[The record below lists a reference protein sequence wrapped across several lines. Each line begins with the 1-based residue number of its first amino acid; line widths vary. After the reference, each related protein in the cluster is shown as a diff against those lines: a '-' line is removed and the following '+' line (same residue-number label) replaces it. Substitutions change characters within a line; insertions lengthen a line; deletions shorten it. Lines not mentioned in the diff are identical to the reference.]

1 MWVLLEIK
9 IYLDSKLRD
18 VRLAQFMS
26 ELLPV
31 LKRFSPQATGKS
43 LRTRD
48 IALRLGLPKQQ
59 CMQGKTGEDGSHS
72 NIRLFMLM
80 FMK

>member
-31 LKRFSPQATGKS
+31 LERFSPRQAT
-43 LRTRD
+43 
-48 IALRLGLPKQQ
+48 QQ
-59 CMQGKTGEDGSHS
+59 RGMQGETGGDGIH
-72 NIRLFMLM
+72 NDIRLLM
-80 FMK
+80 

>member
-1 MWVLLEIK
+1 MN
-9 IYLDSKLRD
+9 
-18 VRLAQFMS
+18 

-48 IALRLGLPKQQ
+48 IALRLGVPIQQ
-59 CMQGKTGEDGSHS
+59 CIQGKAGEEGSHS
-72 NIRLFMLM
+72 DIRLFMLM